1 MIFRVLMEKSLI
13 CRENN
18 VSKQLYEKATRDPF
32 SFIYID
38 KPKKQV
44 KKNFD
49 EKI

>member
-1 MIFRVLMEKSLI
+1 MKKVS
-13 CRENN
+13 CREND
-18 VSKQLYEKATRDPF
+18 VLKQLYEKATRDPF

-38 KPKKQV
+38 KPEKQV